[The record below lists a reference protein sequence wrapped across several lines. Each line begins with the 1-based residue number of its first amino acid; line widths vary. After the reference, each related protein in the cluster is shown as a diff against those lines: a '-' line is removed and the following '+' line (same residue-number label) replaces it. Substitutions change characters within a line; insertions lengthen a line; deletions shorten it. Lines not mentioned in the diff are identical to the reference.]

1 MLINKS
7 YLESQKKWVVQLHG
21 EIDIYNAPELKKEL
35 ERAIEIHPADMHV
48 DCEHLA
54 YIDST
59 GLGVLVSALK
69 KLKEHGHQII
79 ISGLKPHIYKIF
91 ELTDLN
97 RLFVFEEESK

>member
-1 MLINKS
+1 MLMNKS

-35 ERAIEIHPADMHV
+35 ELAIETHCANMHV
-48 DCEHLA
+48 DCEQLS

-59 GLGVLVSALK
+59 GLGVLVSVLK
-69 KLKEHGHQII
+69 KLRERGYKII

-97 RLFVFEEESK
+97 KLFEFEEGTK